1 MTVLAAVVLLLPFVL
16 SPGASFAL
24 TLTGATAGDRTA
36 GLRVGI
42 GTSIGIALIAAVA
55 GLSGV
60 GNLVAA
66 NELIRAWFE
75 TIGGLGRVAKCCCG
89 AGGRSLRCVARCHYG
104 RGLGCDPGRVPVGE
118 DAGSPAGGSAHGGR
132 GDRVAVPDG
141 ISVAG
146 SARAVRELEHD
157 LQELPALGDRRGLG
171 RPVRPRAEA
180 SVASG

>member
-1 MTVLAAVVLLLPFVL
+1 MTSAICCQPPRRIFQPD
-16 SPGASFAL
+16 S
-24 TLTGATAGDRTA
+24 R
-36 GLRVGI
+36 
-42 GTSIGIALIAAVA
+42 
-55 GLSGV
+55 LSGPETCIHDNGV
-60 GNLVAA
+60 DISVVRCETTRFEIGRSQCGSKASQRIGNAL
-66 NELIRAWFE
+66 
-75 TIGGLGRVAKCCCG
+75 LGRVAKCCCG